1 MPRPAQEHYPT
12 IGEDALLSDLLALI
26 ATSLGVDLTFISRVD
41 GCTLHLDY
49 VHDQGGLGLPAGSAM
64 PLSDTYCGTLLARDA
79 PALAIADTQ
88 ADPEFARL
96 PSTRDLGVRSYS
108 GAPIVS
114 ADGTT
119 VGTLST
125 LHRQPRTIPA
135 SEIALLT
142 LAARI
147 VAQAFAA
154 DAERDAAR
162 RLKQE
167 RERFLSA
174 ILHDLKTPLTSVRGY
189 TQMAQRQAAR
199 LVPANADLPR
209 YIGHIDQGTTR
220 LLGLI
225 DELTD
230 ATRARLGQELTLHR
244 LPTDVVALARGV
256 VEQHAGLT
264 AHRVNVVAAPP
275 ALDATV
281 DAARLERVL
290 DNLLANALK
299 YSPARGDVEV
309 CVTRE
314 GDAAVIAVQDHGL
327 GIPTADLPHVF
338 ASCRRGSNV
347 GRIEGTGMGLAG
359 ARHIVEAHG
368 GALTVESAEG
378 VGSTFTVRLPL
389 GAPKDAELEDL

>member
-1 MPRPAQEHYPT
+1 MPRPAQEHYLT
-12 IGEDALLSDLLALI
+12 VGEDALLSDLLALI
-26 ATSLGVDLTFISRVD
+26 ATSLGVDLAFISRVD
-41 GCTLHLDY
+41 DCTLHLDY
-49 VHDQGGLGLPAGSAM
+49 VHDRGGLGLPAGSTM
-64 PLSDTYCGTLLARDA
+64 PLPDTYCATMLARGV
-79 PALAIADTQ
+79 PALAIADTRS
-88 ADPEFARL
+88 DPEFAHL

-108 GAPIVS
+108 GAPIVG
-114 ADGTT
+114 ADGIT
-119 VGTLST
+119 VGTLCT
-125 LHRQPRTIPA
+125 LHRQPRAVPT
-135 SEIALLT
+135 SELTLLT

-147 VAQAFAA
+147 VAQAFAT
-154 DAERDAAR
+154 DATRAAAR
-162 RLKQE
+162 RLEQE
-167 RERFLSA
+167 RERFLSS

-199 LVPANADLPR
+199 LDPAYTDLPR
-209 YIGHIDQGTTR
+209 YLGHIDQGTTR
-220 LLGLI
+220 LLDLI

-230 ATRARLGQELTLHR
+230 ATRARLGQELALHR

-256 VEQHAGLT
+256 VAQHAGLQ
-264 AHRVNVVAAPP
+264 AHRVNVVASPQAM
-275 ALDATV
+275 DATV

-299 YSPARGDVEV
+299 YSPAGGDVEV

-314 GDAAVIAVQDHGL
+314 GDAAVIAVRDHGL
-327 GIPTADLPHVF
+327 GIPAADLPHVF
-338 ASCRRGSNV
+338 APFQRGSNV

-389 GAPKDAELEDL
+389 GAPEDAEHEDL

>member
-1 MPRPAQEHYPT
+1 MD
-12 IGEDALLSDLLALI
+12 EDAPLSDLLALV
-26 ATSLGVDLTFISRVD
+26 ATSVGVDLAFISRVD
-41 GCTLHLDY
+41 DCTLHFDY
-49 VHDQGGLGLPAGSAM
+49 VHDRGGLGLPAGAAM
-64 PLSDTYCGTLLARDA
+64 PLPDTYCATLLARDA
-79 PALAIADTQ
+79 SALAITDTW

-108 GAPIVS
+108 GAPIVG

-119 VGTLST
+119 AGTLCT
-125 LHRQPRTIPA
+125 LHRRPRAIPA
-135 SEIALLT
+135 SELTLLT

-154 DAERDAAR
+154 DAARAAAR
-162 RLKQE
+162 RLERE

-189 TQMAQRQAAR
+189 TQMAQGRAAR
-199 LVPANADLPR
+199 LAHADADLPR
-209 YIGHIDQGTTR
+209 YLGQIDQGTTR

-230 ATRARLGQELTLHR
+230 ATRVRLGQELALHR

-256 VEQHAGLT
+256 VTQHAGLT
-264 AHRVNVVAAPP
+264 AHRVNVVAVPP
-275 ALDATV
+275 ALDAAV
-281 DAARLERVL
+281 DAVRLERVL

-299 YSPARGDVEV
+299 YSPASGDVEV
-309 CVTRE
+309 RVTRE
-314 GDAAVIAVQDHGL
+314 GDTAVIAVRDHGL
-327 GIPTADLPHVF
+327 GIPAADLPHVF
-338 ASCRRGSNV
+338 TPFRRGSNV

-368 GALTVESAEG
+368 GALTVESVEG
-378 VGSTFTVRLPL
+378 TGSTFTVRLPL
-389 GAPKDAELEDL
+389 DAP